1 MKSVHSLS
9 SLSSY
14 IFFCAQDN
22 DSVDKFCIEK
32 KVSVVLTQAY
42 ARMLVAIP
50 YLGFLFLK
58 N

>member
-42 ARMLVAIP
+42 ARMLVVIP
-50 YLGFLFLK
+50 YLGFLF
-58 N
+58 